1 MEVSTRERRNQIG
14 RSRHAA
20 PGLWAAV
27 AAAVYLSGAT
37 AFAVGEPFGELELTR
52 ALTLTAL
59 WVVPAL
65 VLPCAALT
73 GRTWASTVA
82 VGAALVL
89 IAVQSVLR
97 PIDVD
102 TFGPVTVAALAAA
115 WPVAALGLTH
125 PDRAARAMV
134 ALGGAMFLSMALAR
148 GPRASTAVVALPLL
162 LLAGAFALAARR
174 HEHSDQPTRA

>member
-1 MEVSTRERRNQIG
+1 MEVSTRAG
-14 RSRHAA
+14 RGRTGRTREMA
-20 PGLWAAV
+20 GLWPAV

-37 AFAVGEPFGELELTR
+37 AFAVGEPFGDLELAR

-59 WVVPAL
+59 WVVPTL
-65 VLPCAALT
+65 VLTCAAIT
-73 GRTWASTVA
+73 GRAWASTVA

-89 IAVQSVLR
+89 IVVQAAFR
-97 PIDVD
+97 PVDVD
-102 TFGPVTVAALAAA
+102 TFGPVTAFAALAAA

-134 ALGGAMFLSMALAR
+134 ALGGAMFLALALAR

-162 LLAGAFALAARR
+162 LLSGAFALAARR
-174 HEHSDQPTRA
+174 HERSDHPSRA